1 MYKYTMQES
10 FFLGLIIFPYF
21 LLLFVEAT
29 FTIEDRF
36 PPSSQYEE
44 SIFIKR
50 EEQLI
55 LSCSSSEEFN
65 LCQWA
70 RPDSIPCGILNSEQN
85 KICKKDTRVSGMSG
99 WSIKKEGHRKCI
111 LTIDSVKDTEVGD
124 WHCRLESLPY
134 KGGAKSSK
142 TEEFRVRLLEPAK
155 VTLDGSMELSFR
167 SGSKESATCSAAGT
181 PKPIKLEWYLNNQP
195 LGDVNIEIDETSRD
209 NELKEKITTIF
220 PADANRLECK
230 AVQKDVMENE
240 ITSKYALPF

>member
-1 MYKYTMQES
+1 MLES
-10 FFLGLIIFPYF
+10 FILALIIFPYF
-21 LLLFVEAT
+21 LFLFVEAT

-36 PPSSQYEE
+36 PPSSNSGE

-50 EEQLI
+50 EGRLI

-70 RPDSIPCGILNSEQN
+70 RPDSIPCGILNSEQD
-85 KICKKDTRVSGMSG
+85 KICKKDARVSGMSG

-124 WHCRLESLPY
+124 WHCRLESLPF
-134 KGGAKSSK
+134 KGGEKSSK

-167 SGSKESATCSAAGT
+167 SGSKESATCSAVGT
-181 PKPIKLEWYLNNQP
+181 PKPLKLEWYLNNEP
-195 LGDVNIEIDETSRD
+195 LRDIDIALDETSKE
-209 NELKEKITTIF
+209 NELKEKISTIF
-220 PADANRLECK
+220 PVDANRLECK
-230 AVQKDVMENE
+230 AVQKDAMDNE
-240 ITSKYALPF
+240 ITSK

>member
-1 MYKYTMQES
+1 MYINIMQES
-10 FFLGLIIFPYF
+10 FFLGLIVLPYF
-21 LLLFVEAT
+21 LLPFAEAT

-36 PPSSQYEE
+36 PPSSNGGEN
-44 SIFIKR
+44 IFIKR
-50 EEQLI
+50 EGRLI

-70 RPDSIPCGILNSEQN
+70 RPDSVPCGILNSEQD
-85 KICKKDTRVSGMSG
+85 KICKKDNRVSGMSG

-155 VTLDGSMELSFR
+155 VTLDGSMELTFR
-167 SGSKESATCSAAGT
+167 SGSKESATCSAVGSPT
-181 PKPIKLEWYLNNQP
+181 PIKLEWYLNNQP
-195 LGDVNIEIDETSRD
+195 LRDVKIELDETSRE
-209 NELKEKITTIF
+209 NELKEKIATIF

-230 AVQKDVMENE
+230 AVQKDAMENE
-240 ITSKYALPF
+240 ITSK

>member
-1 MYKYTMQES
+1 MQES